1 VLVSLPA
8 AMATGELPAP
18 LDTGLQWACAS
29 CDAANQPH
37 FLQDEEDVAPGFNQ
51 ERDIS
56 KQKPGGCISLER
68 ALHLPTV
75 LQLHTPTLRLTRL
88 AQEHRST
95 GRQLADHITAMFS
108 AAISAAA
115 SSPDVVWDFH
125 FSATHRSRSRAEP
138 MVSKGSISF
147 TNFL

>member
-1 VLVSLPA
+1 MFV
-8 AMATGELPAP
+8 GWERGGGGWHGKGRRCDP
-18 LDTGLQWACAS
+18 LLHVR
-29 CDAANQPH
+29 P
-37 FLQDEEDVAPGFNQ
+37 
-51 ERDIS
+51 
-56 KQKPGGCISLER
+56 LEC

-147 TNFL
+147 TNFW